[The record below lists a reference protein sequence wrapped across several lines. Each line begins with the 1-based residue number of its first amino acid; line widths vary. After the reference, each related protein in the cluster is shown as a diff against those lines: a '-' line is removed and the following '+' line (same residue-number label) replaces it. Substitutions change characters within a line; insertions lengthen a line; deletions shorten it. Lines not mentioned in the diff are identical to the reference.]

1 MQEKKYEAYRKER
14 DNIYFYLHFVAERH
28 VGLLIPVKHKSK
40 LMKYKKVLG
49 IDIGGSGIKGAPVN
63 TRDGLMLDSRYRIP
77 TPEHSTPEMIAQV
90 ILRIVEHFKWDG
102 PVGCGFPAAIQ
113 NGVVRTAANI
123 DQSWV
128 GTDAN
133 KLFSDTTHLPVT
145 VVNDAD
151 AAGLAEMKFGAGNG
165 QKGVVLL
172 CTIGTG
178 IGTVLFTGGRLVPNL
193 EMGHIEMKGMDAE
206 KYVSDAVRKEK
217 ELTWEQWAKRFNEYL
232 HVMEFLLWPDLIILG
247 GGASK
252 KGEKYLKFLDLNVP
266 VVPAQLLNNA
276 GLIGAALSARYA
288 HKLEKKLN
296 KGK

>member
-1 MQEKKYEAYRKER
+1 
-14 DNIYFYLHFVAERH
+14 
-28 VGLLIPVKHKSK
+28 
-40 LMKYKKVLG
+40 MKYKKVLG

-77 TPEHSTPEMIAQV
+77 TPEPSTPKKIAEV
-90 ILRIVEHFKWDG
+90 IQEITKHFKWEG
-102 PVGCGFPAAIQ
+102 PVGCGFPAALQ

-123 DQSWV
+123 DPAWV

-133 KLFSDTTHLPVT
+133 KLFSDRTGLPVT

-151 AAGLAEMKFGAGNG
+151 AAGLAEMKFGAGHK

-193 EMGHIEMKGMDAE
+193 EMGHIEMKGNDAE
-206 KYVSDAVRKEK
+206 KYVSDAVRKE
-217 ELTWEQWAKRFNEYL
+217 EDLSWEQWAGRFNEYL
-232 HVMEFLLWPDLIILG
+232 RVMEFLLWPDLIILG

-252 KGEKYLKFLDLNVP
+252 KGDKYLKYLDLKVP

-276 GLIGAALSARYA
+276 GLIGAALAARYT
-288 HKLEKKLN
+288 HRLEKKLEEEN
-296 KGK
+296 